1 VPLTQREARASTD
14 LPEAE
19 LRRYHSSQTEPDDF
33 GANVTFPSFGGEP
46 VKAWLRLPGTA
57 AGPLPAVVQYVG
69 YGGGRGLG
77 WRTRS
82 GRPPTTPT
90 SRWTRAGRA
99 RTGWV
104 RPSCRSTVIS
114 FPN

>member
-1 VPLTQREARASTD
+1 MYTD

-19 LRRYHSSQTEPDDF
+19 LRRYHSRQTEPDDF
-33 GANVTFPSFGGEP
+33 GAYVTFPSFDGEP

-57 AGPLPAVVQYVG
+57 AGPLPPSCSTSVMAAD
-69 YGGGRGLG
+69 GGMC
-77 WRTRS
+77 WRTCS
-82 GRPPTTPT
+82 GRSPSTPT

-99 RTGWV
+99 RTGGV